1 MGNFINSNYPFM
13 LRYDKLSKLKLGV
26 YGEYSF
32 TDTPKFEYTNY
43 TASDIKFPFDQLET
57 RDTSRELYTQ
67 FANINYYDKN
77 NNLITAPIDMII
89 NKSALTAIAD
99 FYRRKYNYLKT
110 QLGSNETYFNYI
122 NNNEDLF
129 DVIKYLR
136 LLKDKLI
143 PDTYNR
149 SVDMPSS
156 NATIDELMKTR
167 FNNLYNDKVDD
178 ETYYTKGVYRLRSEN
193 TAKFVNKRLMIKS
206 DTKEIA
212 NPKYNKYGVLPMFK
226 MYSLTEDIVVNKNIW
241 IVIRGFRI
249 PMKKV
254 PLSRRYENNVAYYDV
269 AYIMPEYLFKKYS
282 NYYNAISFIEADW
295 DLNDKIVYYGY
306 NQENGQVNGNGYDNK
321 YIAESHY
328 ARLYNV
334 DSFNTAR
341 KKNVNLLTSY
351 TGGYLLQDENK
362 LSNINNISLYVKNEK
377 YK

>member
-13 LRYDKLSKLKLGV
+13 LRYDKLSKFELGPD
-26 YGEYSF
+26 GEYSF

-43 TASDIKFPFDQLET
+43 IASDIKFPFDQLDAK
-57 RDTSRELYTQ
+57 RYHYSMK

-149 SVDMPSS
+149 SVDMPST
-156 NATIDELMKTR
+156 NPTIDELMKTR
-167 FNNLYNDKVDD
+167 FNNLYNDKVDN
-178 ETYYTKGVYRLRSEN
+178 ETLRSEN

-269 AYIMPEYLFKKYS
+269 AYIMPEYLFKQYS

-321 YIAESHY
+321 YISESHY

-351 TGGYLLQDENK
+351 TGGYLLQDENL
-362 LSNINNISLYVKNEK
+362 LSNINNVSLYVKNEK